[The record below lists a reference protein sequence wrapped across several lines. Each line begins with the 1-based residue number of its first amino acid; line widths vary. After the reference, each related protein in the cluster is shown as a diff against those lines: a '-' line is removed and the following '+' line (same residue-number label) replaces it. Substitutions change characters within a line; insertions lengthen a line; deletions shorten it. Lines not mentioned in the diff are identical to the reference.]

1 LLGLFE
7 LFVEGVLENAFDYF
21 LVVLLGVLFVESGGF
36 VVERGGGVRVCQ
48 QLGQKYLNHNK
59 GTSKM
64 LTSSYIG
71 VHVWLMTSKQTEPEL
86 NQLLMCTRS
95 QC

>member
-1 LLGLFE
+1 MGLLLWLFE
-7 LFVEGVLENAFDYF
+7 LFVEGVLENAFDDF
-21 LVVLLGVLFVESGGF
+21 LVVLFGVLFVKGGGF
-36 VVERGGGVRVCQ
+36 VVERGGGVWVCE
-48 QLGQKYLNHNK
+48 QLGQEYLNCNK

-86 NQLLMCTRS
+86 NQ
-95 QC
+95 

>member
-1 LLGLFE
+1 MLWLFE
-7 LFVEGVLENAFDYF
+7 LFVEGVLENAFDDF
-21 LVVLLGVLFVESGGF
+21 LVVLFGVLFVEGGGL
-36 VVERGGGVRVCQ
+36 VVKRGGGVRVCE
-48 QLGQKYLNHNK
+48 QLGQKYLNCNK

-86 NQLLMCTRS
+86 NH
-95 QC
+95 

>member
-1 LLGLFE
+1 MLWLFE
-7 LFVEGVLENAFDYF
+7 LLVEGVLENAFDDF
-21 LVVLLGVLFVESGGF
+21 LVVLLGVLLVEGGGF
-36 VVERGGGVRVCQ
+36 MVERGGRVWVCE
-48 QLGQKYLNHNK
+48 QLGQKYLNCNK

-86 NQLLMCTRS
+86 NQ
-95 QC
+95 

>member
-1 LLGLFE
+1 MLWLFE
-7 LFVEGVLENAFDYF
+7 LLVEGVLENAVDDFF
-21 LVVLLGVLFVESGGF
+21 VVLLGVLLEEGGGF
-36 VVERGGGVRVCQ
+36 VVERGGGVGIGEE
-48 QLGQKYLNHNK
+48 LGQKDLNFNK

-86 NQLLMCTRS
+86 NR
-95 QC
+95 